1 MTLSEKISHLCEEN
15 GVTRNKFEIESGVGR
30 GQSARWDTNKPSADK
45 LKLAADYFGVSVE
58 YLLAPDI
65 YIIPGPLYKKITAPV
80 TEDGLQDLKDDERV
94 LLEHYRSMTEGD
106 RDMMRDLA
114 RRLTHAD

>member
-15 GVTRNKFEIESGVGR
+15 GITRNKFEIESGVGR

-58 YLLAPDI
+58 YLLAPDT
-65 YIIPGPLYKKITAPV
+65 YIIPEPIYKKIT
-80 TEDGLQDLKDDERV
+80 DGTLQSLKDDERV
-94 LLEHYRSMTEGD
+94 LLEHYRTMTEED
-106 RDMMRDLA
+106 REMMRDLA
-114 RRLTHAD
+114 RRLKNGD

>member
-15 GVTRNKFEIESGVGR
+15 GITRNKFEIESGVGR

-45 LKLAADYFGVSVE
+45 LKLAADYFNVSVE
-58 YLLAPDI
+58 YLLAPDT
-65 YIIPGPLYKKITAPV
+65 YIIPEPIYKKIT
-80 TEDGLQDLKDDERV
+80 EDALYSLKDDERV
-94 LLEHYRSMTEGD
+94 LLEHYRSMTEND

-114 RRLTHAD
+114 RRLTSGD

>member
-45 LKLAADYFGVSVE
+45 LKLAAD
-58 YLLAPDI
+58 
-65 YIIPGPLYKKITAPV
+65 
-80 TEDGLQDLKDDERV
+80 
-94 LLEHYRSMTEGD
+94 
-106 RDMMRDLA
+106 
-114 RRLTHAD
+114 